1 VNPAKTAT
9 ATASIGVGIVAAS
22 AAIVS
27 FYHVQK
33 LARSAGE
40 PEITAWLLPLSID
53 GAIAA
58 AAAVILADSRANR
71 RPTLLTWLMLCL
83 GLGASLAANIAS
95 AEPTWTAR
103 AIAAWPPI
111 ALALGIEV
119 LASIGRRA
127 KLTPTED
134 ANTGTTEAHEVPAG
148 PATPTPATAPARSR
162 RRRTEPLHLVPEP
175 TSDDD
180 SDAAAIARIRA
191 LDAESPDGP
200 ATRRSIQEALN
211 CGASRATRLAALA
224 RQDPVRESA

>member
-1 VNPAKTAT
+1 MNPAKTAT
-9 ATASIGVGIVAAS
+9 ATASSGVGIVAAS

-95 AEPTWTAR
+95 AEPPGLPVR
-103 AIAAWPPI
+103 SLRGLPSRWPW
-111 ALALGIEV
+111 G
-119 LASIGRRA
+119 SRCWHRS
-127 KLTPTED
+127 D
-134 ANTGTTEAHEVPAG
+134 AG
-148 PATPTPATAPARSR
+148 PS
-162 RRRTEPLHLVPEP
+162 
-175 TSDDD
+175 
-180 SDAAAIARIRA
+180 
-191 LDAESPDGP
+191 
-200 ATRRSIQEALN
+200 
-211 CGASRATRLAALA
+211 
-224 RQDPVRESA
+224 